1 MAIAAETLLD
11 NSPTTNYKVID
22 MKNNQ
27 EDFEITLLA
36 HLVSDAK
43 AIEKSLTSGIS
54 EEHFVFVEGNYK
66 NSMTKKIFTYIKDY
80 YKASGGSLFTSFVLE
95 SKIVEE
101 AIPDKGRGRLMTL
114 WADIESID
122 ADPNNLHEVIHQ
134 IKNRHCLRILKEMFA
149 DGLNELETTGV
160 SGAVNIIQDKLEK
173 INEQMNEFAS
183 DIHNIDVS
191 ESAEYFR
198 EEYTKRVQQPELFHG
213 IPCGLENIDNRT
225 FGFLPGQIIVFLAP
239 SSGGKSVMLLNS
251 AVHANTV
258 AKKNVLYM
266 SFEMNSWLCML
277 RHISLQYEIPY
288 NQLKNVELTKQELN
302 KLIEKMQAKKDGPY
316 FEYDVNMEDPTPDYI
331 DSRIRDLIATK
342 GKPDLLVVDYIGNM
356 TIRNAPQNAKDYELQ
371 SKAVQEL
378 FKMAKR
384 YNIPIITAQQINRE
398 TIRDA
403 RKAKEANKFMSYDQA
418 AVSGGQVLM
427 HLCTY
432 AIAMEPN
439 KEQGYCIFHPVKMR
453 DAYFTP
459 FPVRME
465 PEFNKVRELTE
476 EEQLQ
481 IMAMHAM
488 SNGLPVSSTKD
499 NVPPKKNVMPSVP
512 VEELPTS
519 IDEDEEIPQIDT
531 SVEMELDLSS
541 WSL

>member
-1 MAIAAETLLD
+1 
-11 NSPTTNYKVID
+11 

-36 HLVSDAK
+36 HLVSDVK
-43 AIEKSLTSGIS
+43 AVEKALAAGIS
-54 EEHFVFVEGNYK
+54 EDHFVFVEGNYK
-66 NSMTKKIFTYIKDY
+66 NSMTRKIYNYVIDY
-80 YKASGGSLFTSFVLE
+80 YKKSGGSLLTSFVLE
-95 SKIVEE
+95 SKILDE
-101 AIPDKGRGRLMTL
+101 AIPDKGVGRLMTI
-114 WADIESID
+114 WAEIESVD
-122 ADPNNLHEVIHQ
+122 VNPNNLHEVISQ
-134 IKNRHCLRILKEMFA
+134 LKNRHCLRMLQDMYS
-149 DGLNELETTGV
+149 DGLTQLETKGV
-160 SGAVNIIQDKLEK
+160 EGTVQFVQDKLDK
-173 INEQMNEFAS
+173 INEQMSDFAS
-183 DIHNIDVS
+183 DIQNIDVS
-191 ESAEYFR
+191 ESAEYF
-198 EEYTKRVQQPELFHG
+198 EDEYLKRQLHPELFHG
-213 IPCGLENIDNRT
+213 IPCGLENIDKRT

-251 AVHANTV
+251 AVHANTK

-288 NQLKNVELTKQELN
+288 NQLKNVELSKVELK
-302 KLIEKMQAKKDGPY
+302 KLIDKMKTKKDGPY

-398 TIRDA
+398 AIRDA

-465 PEFNKVRELTE
+465 PEYNKVRELAE
-476 EEQLQ
+476 EEQMQ

-488 SNGLPVSSTKD
+488 SNGLPVSTTKD
-499 NVPPKKNVMPSVP
+499 APPKKNAMPSVP
-512 VEELPTS
+512 VQELPTS
-519 IDEDEEIPQIDT
+519 IEEDDELPILDTNID
-531 SVEMELDLSS
+531 MELDLSGWTLS
-541 WSL
+541 